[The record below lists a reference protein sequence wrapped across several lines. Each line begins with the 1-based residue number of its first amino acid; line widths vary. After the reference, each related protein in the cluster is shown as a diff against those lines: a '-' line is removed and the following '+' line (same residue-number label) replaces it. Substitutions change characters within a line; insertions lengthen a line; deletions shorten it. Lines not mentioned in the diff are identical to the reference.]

1 MTLIG
6 IKAFLKEREKE
17 NKKEKERERERE
29 REREPRKFEISFS
42 PFVTLVTLC
51 RVSQLCR
58 NFEASNIGPE

>member
-6 IKAFLKEREKE
+6 IKAFLKERENE
-17 NKKEKERERERE
+17 NKTEKE
-29 REREPRKFEISFS
+29 REREPRKFEISCS

>member
-6 IKAFLKEREKE
+6 IKAFLKERENE
-17 NKKEKERERERE
+17 NKKEKE